1 MQTSVAKKIFAV
13 GVAASTVLMSLA
25 PFAAQAASHAEGT
38 NVKASDGTVSMI
50 IGGQRRPYTSAGAFL
65 SYGFNSWSSVVDA
78 NADDLALPV
87 GSFIP
92 PQDGKI
98 ICSDRGA
105 DKGTCYLVTGGQKAG
120 FTSAAVFTGLGFS
133 FARSQMGDVSWMT
146 STTNI
151 DNTTAAH
158 RAGVLVNNNGTVYLV
173 GATGL
178 LGIPD
183 IATFNSWGYSFSD
196 VVVANAADKA
206 MSQTGVMAARTAGQL
221 SPTALTGSGSGSGSG
236 SVVSGNVSAMLASDT
251 PAANTVIT
259 TPVASPQPAGQ
270 SVADLAHFAFSG
282 SGTVTQVVLNR
293 IGISADTV
301 LSNVYLYVNNNK
313 VTDAASFSNGVL
325 TFNNPAGIFTVSGN
339 TVVSVRAD
347 IAGGVGS
354 GQTIGVQLSSYTVA
368 NGTPATVSLSGNLM
382 TVASVSDM
390 ATFTLTAVPTPSAT
404 GNVTAGTM
412 NQSLWSGNFNVGTR
426 KVNLKYV
433 AFKQV
438 GSVPVGSLQNMKLY
452 VAGSPV
458 GSPVATLDST
468 NNVVFDMSGSPVTL
482 NTGSQTIELR
492 GDVIKGSSFNYTF
505 RIQTSSDIV
514 AVDTNYG
521 VNLPVA
527 LSGGAV
533 LPATT
538 AAQTISQGSTST
550 QQDASFTQ
558 TQVVKNSSNVT
569 LGQWTMKAYG
579 EDVKV
584 QTMNVVVNY
593 FDSTGAATTTTATEG
608 FNNLG
613 IYVNGGMVGSSQ
625 TTVAQTGTTHTKT
638 YGTTNLFTIPAGTT
652 VTIAVKGDMAL
663 DSGTKVASVRA
674 DIVTPANSMQ
684 GVTSYQTFPTN
695 PATFQGVS
703 QSVVTSS
710 ITLAK
715 NGSLANGTLS
725 TNVAK
730 QKIGSYTVQ
739 ASSADGV
746 RVSSL
751 TVAISGTLGTTN
763 LANLY
768 IQTPS
773 GSATP
778 VNPQPSNNFSV
789 DFTVAANQAATV
801 DVYADVTNATG
812 TVTTT
817 LLGTGTGTVSGQ
829 TVYLNSTG
837 LSGGAAV
844 TGQTMTSGTGT
855 ITNPPTL
862 NTGSSPVAQFV
873 VGSTSSTN
881 QPLATYTFVSSS
893 GASTITELHFT
904 VSGTNTPTDT
914 PITKVYVGG
923 QSGNVLNNGTTETVT
938 VTGLNI
944 SVPNSTAGLNV
955 PVTVD
960 FAPVSST
967 GGVASGK
974 TAYLTLTYVKYT
986 SGGVT
991 TTFSPSVASPTMTLV
1006 ASKPTVAATQPTNK
1020 LAVANIEAIDVAVT
1034 ADANGDIT
1042 LNSIPLTIG
1051 LSGAQ
1056 ARATSTSNILVYRST
1071 DLTTN
1076 IATSNTALGAVTGGT
1091 STVTLDNT
1099 KTRITAG
1106 QTLNLK
1112 VFVTLTQVTS
1122 ATSGSDSMATNMA
1135 TGSGFSWTDTAGGGS
1150 ATTGTSLIS
1159 GYPSTF
1165 TSIVTN

>member
-25 PFAAQAASHAEGT
+25 PFAAQAAAHAEGT
-38 NVKASDGTVSMI
+38 NIKASDGTVYMI

-105 DKGTCYLVTGGQKAG
+105 DKGTCYLITGGQKAG

-158 RAGVLVNNNGTVYLV
+158 RPGVLVNNNGTVYLV

-183 IATFNSWGYSFSD
+183 IATFNSWGYSFAD

-221 SPTALTGSGSGSGSG
+221 SPTALTSSNNN
-236 SVVSGNVSAMLASDT
+236 VVSGNVSAMLASDT
-251 PAANTVIT
+251 PAANTII
-259 TPVASPQPAGQ
+259 AGQ
-270 SVADLAHFAFSG
+270 AIADLAHFAFSG

-293 IGISADTV
+293 IGVSADAS
-301 LSNVYLYVNNNK
+301 LNNVYLYVGNNK
-313 VTDAASFSNGVL
+313 ITDAASVSNGVV
-325 TFNNPAGIFTVSGN
+325 TFSNPAGIFTVSGN

-347 IAGGVGS
+347 ISSSATA
-354 GQTIGVQLSSYTVA
+354 GQTVGMQLASYTVA
-368 NGTPATVSLSGNLM
+368 NGTPATASVSGNLF
-382 TVASVSDM
+382 TVATVSDL
-390 ATFTLTAVPTPSAT
+390 ATFVLQAAPTPNST
-404 GNVTAGTM
+404 GSVTAGTM

-426 KVNLKYV
+426 KLNLKYV

-438 GSVPVGSLQNMKLY
+438 GSIPAGALQNLKLY

-458 GSPVATLDST
+458 GSPVASLDAT
-468 NNVVFDMSGSPVTL
+468 NNVVFDMSSAPVTL

-492 GDVIKGSSFNYTF
+492 GDVVKGSSFNYTF
-505 RIQTSSDIV
+505 RIQTPSDIV
-514 AVDTNYG
+514 VVDTNYG
-521 VNLPVA
+521 VNVTATPQNLF
-527 LSGGAV
+527 
-533 LPATT
+533 PATT
-538 AAQTISQGSTST
+538 VAQTISQGSTST

-558 TQVVKNSSNVT
+558 TQVVKNSSSVT

-593 FDSTGAATTTTATEG
+593 FDSTGAATSTTATEG

-613 IYVNGGMVGSSQ
+613 VYVNGGMVGSSQ
-625 TTVAQTGTTHTKT
+625 TTVGLTGTSTTKT

-652 VTIAVKGDMAL
+652 VTVAVKGDMAL
-663 DSGTKVASVRA
+663 DSTTKVASIRA

-684 GVTSYQTFPTN
+684 GVTSYQTFPASS
-695 PATFQGVS
+695 ATFQGVS

-710 ITLAK
+710 VTLAK

-730 QKIGSYTVQ
+730 QKIGSYTIQ

-751 TVAISGTLGTTN
+751 TVGISGTLGTTN

-768 IQTPS
+768 IQTPA
-773 GSATP
+773 GSANP
-778 VNPQPSNNFSV
+778 VNPQASNNFSV
-789 DFTVAANQAATV
+789 DFTVAANQSATV

-812 TVTTT
+812 TVITT
-817 LLGTGTGTVSGQ
+817 LQGTGTGTVSGQ

-837 LSGGAAV
+837 LSGGSAV
-844 TGQTMTSGTGT
+844 TGQTMTAGTGT

-873 VGSTSSTN
+873 VGSNSSTN
-881 QPLATYTFVSSS
+881 QPMATYTFVSSN
-893 GASTITELHFT
+893 GASTITELRFT
-904 VSGTNTPTDT
+904 VTGSNTPTDT

-923 QSGNVLNNGTTETVT
+923 QSGTVLNSGSAATVS

-944 SVPNSTAGLNV
+944 VVPNSTAGLNV

-967 GGVASGK
+967 GGITSGQ
-974 TAYLTLTYVKYT
+974 TAILTLTYVKYT
-986 SGGVT
+986 SGGT
-991 TTFSPSVASPTMTLV
+991 TTSFTPSVASPTMTLV
-1006 ASKPTVAATQPTNK
+1006 ASKPTVAVSQPSST
-1020 LAVANIEAIDVAVT
+1020 LAVGNIEAIDVAVT

-1042 LNSIPLTIG
+1042 LNSLPITVG
-1051 LSGAQ
+1051 LSA
-1056 ARATSTSNILVYRST
+1056 ATTSSTATSNIQVYRST
-1071 DLTTN
+1071 DMSTN
-1076 IATSNTALGAVTGGT
+1076 IATSNTAFGATTGGT
-1091 STVTLDNT
+1091 STITLDNT

-1112 VFVTLTQVTS
+1112 IFVNVATITGSGVNS
-1122 ATSGSDSMATNMA
+1122 ASMATSLA

-1150 ATTGTSLIS
+1150 PTTGTSLIS

-1165 TSIVTN
+1165 TSIVHN

>member
-25 PFAAQAASHAEGT
+25 PFAAQAAAHAEGT

-87 GSFIP
+87 GSFIA

-98 ICSDRGA
+98 FCATETKGSDVKGECS
-105 DKGTCYLVTGGQKAG
+105 LVTGGQKAA

-133 FARSQMGDVSWMT
+133 FSRANYGDSSFMT
-146 STTNI
+146 KTSNV

-158 RAGVLVNNNGTVYLV
+158 RPGVLVNNNGTVFLV

-183 IATFNSWGYSFSD
+183 IATFNSWGYSFAD
-196 VVVANAADKA
+196 VVVANTADKA

-221 SPTALTGSGSGSGSG
+221 SPTALTGGNTGGN
-236 SVVSGNVSAMLASDT
+236 VVSGNVSAMLASDT
-251 PAANTVIT
+251 PAANTVIST
-259 TPVASPQPAGQ
+259 SAGGQ
-270 SVADLAHFAFSG
+270 AVADLAHFAFSG
-282 SGTVTQVVLNR
+282 TGTVTQVVLNR
-293 IGISADTV
+293 IGVSADTV
-301 LSNVYLYVNNNK
+301 LNNVYLYVGNNK
-313 VTDAASFSNGVL
+313 VTDAASVSNGVV
-325 TFNNPAGIFTVSGN
+325 TFSNPSGIFTVSGN

-347 IAGGVGS
+347 IAAGAGA
-354 GQTIGVQLSSYTVA
+354 GQTVGVQLASYTVA
-368 NGTPATVSLSGNLM
+368 NGTPATVSISGNLF
-382 TVASVSDM
+382 TVAVVTDL
-390 ATFTLTAVPTPSAT
+390 ATFALNAAPTPNTAGS
-404 GNVTAGTM
+404 VTAGTM

-438 GSVPVGSLQNMKLY
+438 GSIPAGALQNMKLY

-458 GSPVATLDST
+458 GSPVASLDST
-468 NNVVFDMSGSPVTL
+468 NNVVFDMSGAPVTL

-492 GDVIKGSSFNYTF
+492 GDVVKGSSFNYTF
-505 RIQTSSDIV
+505 RLQTPSDIV
-514 AVDTNYG
+514 VVDTNYG
-521 VNLPVA
+521 VNITATPQNLF
-527 LSGGAV
+527 
-533 LPATT
+533 PATT
-538 AAQTISQGSTST
+538 AAQTVSQGSTST
-550 QQDASFTQ
+550 QQDASFVQ

-584 QTMNVVVNY
+584 QTMNVVLNY
-593 FDSTGAATTTTATEG
+593 FDSYGNATTTSGTNTEG

-613 IYVNGGMVGSSQ
+613 VYVNGGMVGSSQ
-625 TTVAQTGTTHTKT
+625 TTVGMTAATTQTKT

-652 VTIAVKGDMAL
+652 VTVAVKGDMAL
-663 DSGTKVASVRA
+663 DSSTKVASIRA
-674 DIVTPANSMQ
+674 DIVTPINSMQ
-684 GVTSYQTFPTN
+684 GVTSYQTFPTVA
-695 PATFQGVS
+695 ATFQGVS
-703 QSVVTSS
+703 QSVVSS
-710 ITLAK
+710 SVTLAK
-715 NGSLANGTLS
+715 SGSLANGTLS
-725 TNVAK
+725 TNTVK
-730 QKIGSYTVQ
+730 QKIGSYTIQ

-751 TVAISGTLGTTN
+751 TVTLSGSLNPTTT

-768 IQTPS
+768 IQTPAGAS
-773 GSATP
+773 TP
-778 VNPQPSNNFSV
+778 VNPQASNNFSV
-789 DFTVAANQAATV
+789 DFTVAANASAIV
-801 DVYADVTNATG
+801 DVYADVSNATG
-812 TVTTT
+812 AVTTT
-817 LLGTGTGTVSGQ
+817 LQGTGTGTVSGQ
-829 TVYLNSTG
+829 TVYLNSNGT
-837 LSGGAAV
+837 SGGSAV
-844 TGQTMTSGTGT
+844 TGQTMTAGNGT

-873 VGSTSSTN
+873 VGSNSSTN
-881 QPLATYTFVSSS
+881 QPMATYTFVSSNGVS
-893 GASTITELHFT
+893 NITELHFT
-904 VSGTNTPTDT
+904 ASGSNSSTDT
-914 PITKVYVGG
+914 PITQIHVGG
-923 QSGNVLNNGTTETVT
+923 KDGFAVNNTFT

-967 GGVASGK
+967 GGILSGQTVK
-974 TAYLTLTYVKYT
+974 LTLTYVKYT
-986 SGGVT
+986 SGGT
-991 TTFSPSVASPTMTLV
+991 TTNFSPTVDSPTMTVV
-1006 ASKPTVAATQPTNK
+1006 ASKPTVAASLPSST
-1020 LAVANIEAIDVAVT
+1020 LAVGTIEAIDVAVT

-1042 LNSIPLTIG
+1042 LNSLPITVG
-1051 LSGAQ
+1051 LSA
-1056 ARATSTSNILVYRST
+1056 ASVSTTSTSSVAVYRST
-1071 DLTTN
+1071 DLSTN
-1076 IATSNTALGAVTGGT
+1076 IATVNTAFGAATGGT
-1091 STVTLDNT
+1091 TTITLDNT

-1112 VFVTLTQVTS
+1112 VYVVVAGVSGSGVNS
-1122 ATSGSDSMATNMA
+1122 ATMATSMA
-1135 TGSGFSWTDTAGGGS
+1135 TGSGFSWTDTAGGGT

-1165 TSIVTN
+1165 TAIVHN